1 MLRFRWEA
9 AEHSEGEGGRGVS
22 VAAHNI
28 EVFGAFTVF
37 ADFTSQSIFTRRMI

>member
-9 AEHSEGEGGRGVS
+9 AEHSGGEEEGGVS

-28 EVFGAFTVF
+28 EVFGAFTVSLISHHSRF
-37 ADFTSQSIFTRRMI
+37 LHGA

>member
-9 AEHSEGEGGRGVS
+9 AEHVGEGGRGVS

-28 EVFGAFTVF
+28 EVFGAFTVSLISHHSRF
-37 ADFTSQSIFTRRMI
+37 LHGA